1 MILNQ
6 EDRTVLNPSSLIY
19 VSVLSWAG
27 CRRGAPSA
35 TMQATGHLLSRSLP
49 LNRPLSQLQLH
60 RTALMDLQIEV
71 PPLFAPE
78 QFSQLQRAGTFL
90 QRQQQTPGY
99 RPLPTATASTSAPLS
114 ASIAI
119 IKAKG
124 PQFESAS
131 LRYHEAVQASVD
143 VEASFLS
150 AIRNGLQE
158 LIDQDD
164 EDEDDDDEDMEPSV
178 YYQGSAN
185 VYYSP
190 DMHQTAAMIPAKHD
204 LLFPALHSPTEVSG
218 ISSLSFAMPPSED
231 DLIFPMDI

>member
-1 MILNQ
+1 
-6 EDRTVLNPSSLIY
+6 
-19 VSVLSWAG
+19 
-27 CRRGAPSA
+27 
-35 TMQATGHLLSRSLP
+35 
-49 LNRPLSQLQLH
+49 
-60 RTALMDLQIEV
+60 MDLQIEV

-90 QRQQQTPGY
+90 QRQQQTKGY
-99 RPLPTATASTSAPLS
+99 RPLPTAAASTSAPLS

-119 IKAKG
+119 NKAKD
-124 PQFESAS
+124 PQFVSAS

-164 EDEDDDDEDMEPSV
+164 DDDDDEDEDDEDADMEPSA
-178 YYQGSAN
+178 YYQGSASSGY

-190 DMHQTAAMIPAKHD
+190 DEHQTAAMTPAKHD
-204 LLFPALHSPTEVSG
+204 LLFPALHSPTDVSG
-218 ISSLSFAMPPSED
+218 LSSLSFAMPPSED